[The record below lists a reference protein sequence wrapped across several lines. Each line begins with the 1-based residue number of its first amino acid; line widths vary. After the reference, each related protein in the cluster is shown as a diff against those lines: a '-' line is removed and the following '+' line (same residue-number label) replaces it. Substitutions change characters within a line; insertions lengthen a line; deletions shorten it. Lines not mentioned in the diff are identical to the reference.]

1 VSRDHELPI
10 ARNWRKMMRALRC
23 FGSIGLMA
31 LAGALAAIARE
42 RWVRKV
48 TVVLPESLRF
58 RLTKAEL
65 SK

>member
-1 VSRDHELPI
+1 
-10 ARNWRKMMRALRC
+10 MMRALRC

-42 RWVRKV
+42 RWVRKL
-48 TVVLPESLRF
+48 TVLLPESLRF